1 MSVGDTTLLHF
12 VFSSLSTGTA
22 LEKLPKVEINALD
35 KNPLDIHLNS
45 VLRTKPR
52 RHRGNVTLRAA
63 ISHCGL
69 LHVPVASHTRVCLDV
84 PRSSNCTVYTVM
96 YDTSRCRCTAEICKR
111 RQNHKSGLFQHVCCS
126 SGTRCRFLSAWQLGK
141 LHGRM

>member
-22 LEKLPKVEINALD
+22 LEKLPKFEINALD

-52 RHRGNVTLRAA
+52 RHGGNVTLHAA
-63 ISHCGL
+63 ISHRGF
-69 LHVPVASHTRVCLDV
+69 LHAPVASHTRVCLDV

-96 YDTSRCRCTAEICKR
+96 YDTSRSRCTAEICKR

>member
-45 VLRTKPR
+45 VLRTKNQPPR
-52 RHRGNVTLRAA
+52 APSRPCRLTHE
-63 ISHCGL
+63 GL
-69 LHVPVASHTRVCLDV
+69 P
-84 PRSSNCTVYTVM
+84 
-96 YDTSRCRCTAEICKR
+96 
-111 RQNHKSGLFQHVCCS
+111 
-126 SGTRCRFLSAWQLGK
+126 
-141 LHGRM
+141 